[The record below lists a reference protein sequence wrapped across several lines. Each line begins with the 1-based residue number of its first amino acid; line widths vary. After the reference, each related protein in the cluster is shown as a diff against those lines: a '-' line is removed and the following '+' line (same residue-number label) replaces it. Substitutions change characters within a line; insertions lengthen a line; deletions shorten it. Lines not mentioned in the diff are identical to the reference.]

1 MSLPIRACRSQ
12 INGTSEVPY
21 NNAGITGETSMNALR
36 RAWDHFEE
44 GFIAFLLA
52 AMTLVTFVYVILNN
66 LYTAFYSLGD
76 RFSSVENLFFAMGD
90 FTIGLAQ
97 SMTWSTALTK
107 ALFAWLIFF
116 GLAYGVRTAGHIG
129 IDALVKLAPRHVQRY
144 IGILACLFCLG
155 YAGLMASAS
164 FSWISALFS
173 ADIGAEDLGHFG
185 VKQWHIGMI
194 VPVGFTLVFIRFF
207 EIFVRLLRNEQ
218 TGLGLADE
226 AAEAV
231 KLGAEESK

>member
-1 MSLPIRACRSQ
+1 
-12 INGTSEVPY
+12 
-21 NNAGITGETSMNALR
+21 MNALR

-44 GFIAFLLA
+44 GFIALLLA

-66 LYTAFYSLGD
+66 LYTLFYNLGD

-129 IDALVKLAPRHVQRY
+129 VDALVKLAPRHVQRY
-144 IGILACLFCLG
+144 IGVLACLFCLG
-155 YAGLMASAS
+155 YAGLLASAS
-164 FSWISALFS
+164 FSWISALLN
-173 ADIGAEDLGHFG
+173 ANIGAEDLGHFG

-194 VPVGFTLVFIRFF
+194 VPVGFSLVFIRFA